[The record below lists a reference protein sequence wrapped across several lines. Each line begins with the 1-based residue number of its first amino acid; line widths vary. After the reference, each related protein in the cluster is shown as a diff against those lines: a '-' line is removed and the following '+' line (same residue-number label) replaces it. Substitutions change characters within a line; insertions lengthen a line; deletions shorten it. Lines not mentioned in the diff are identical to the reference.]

1 MPFNGFLGPSWEMY
15 ALTRI
20 LRQQNAVRIAPPQF
34 IPIAFRRGNITVI
47 AYLIK

>member
-20 LRQQNAVRIAPPQF
+20 QRHNTYLKYHKG
-34 IPIAFRRGNITVI
+34 RGFSSENE
-47 AYLIK
+47 

>member
-20 LRQQNAVRIAPPQF
+20 LRHRITAPES
-34 IPIAFRRGNITVI
+34 AD
-47 AYLIK
+47 YH